1 MSRFIEQLR
10 NVPGLINIQITPDH
24 LTDRTIHA
32 GEIELSFLNISFDID
47 LSAGP
52 HSVRNENKFKF
63 VSRSFY
69 HSVGTLIFP
78 QFNTEDP
85 SDGVFRVREYL
96 KSYLKEPYC
105 LNVIGPSPFHADFFI
120 RRTNFFGVEIEKL
133 RGYDTIKVYVSATEN
148 KEIIDQ
154 IFNELEDELDLF
166 YLIRQSEHSQFEE
179 WDDVSEKVSE
189 AIKQIDFFSY
199 KPADQ
204 FTLLRPKRLI
214 VAMQALSEFE
224 AKTLT
229 LPAFLNERL
238 RGILDLGKDNLLS
251 YAKKDIENFYTFPIE
266 SSQNLLKF
274 VSEIRGKT
282 AATTTSYITMLLN
295 VLLTTGI
302 AIALYQLGIKP

>member
-1 MSRFIEQLR
+1 MTATSSDNHKFPLDSFGVGSFIFSTSSDEEESLESHMSRFIEQLR

-120 RRTNFFGVEIEKL
+120 RRTNFFGVEIEK
-133 RGYDTIKVYVSATEN
+133 
-148 KEIIDQ
+148 
-154 IFNELEDELDLF
+154 
-166 YLIRQSEHSQFEE
+166 YL
-179 WDDVSEKVSE
+179 
-189 AIKQIDFFSY
+189 
-199 KPADQ
+199 
-204 FTLLRPKRLI
+204 
-214 VAMQALSEFE
+214 
-224 AKTLT
+224 
-229 LPAFLNERL
+229 
-238 RGILDLGKDNLLS
+238 
-251 YAKKDIENFYTFPIE
+251 KKKNN
-266 SSQNLLKF
+266 SLK
-274 VSEIRGKT
+274 
-282 AATTTSYITMLLN
+282 
-295 VLLTTGI
+295 
-302 AIALYQLGIKP
+302 